1 MRITAGAPALER
13 LPRGNLRRMG
23 DAGVREFDYVI
34 VGAGSAGCV
43 LAARLSEDLDVRVLL
58 IEAGGPDD
66 ADEVRMPAAL
76 YRLFKTRYDWDYTT
90 EPQRDL
96 DGRRLFWPRG
106 KMLGGSSS
114 LNAMLYIRGN
124 RLDYDTWRDRG
135 ATGWG
140 YADLMPYF
148 LRAEDNARGAGEFH
162 SAGGPLRV
170 EDQRYPHEMSKLTL
184 AAAIAAGIAANDDVN
199 GADQDGAGFFQVTQ
213 KSGRR
218 WSAADAYLRPVLA
231 RPNLTV
237 VTDAL
242 VHRVILEAGVATG
255 VRYDLTGHTVD
266 VRAAREVLV
275 CGGAVNSPQLLM
287 LSGIGPAEHLTG
299 VGIDV
304 AVDAPNVGRR
314 LQDHPFVP
322 AQFLTRGLRDL
333 FASENLLQMGRWLV
347 RQTGP
352 LTSPVAEVC
361 AFVRTH
367 DGLPA
372 PDLQFHMIPA
382 LIREHGLR
390 PPPAVG
396 LSMCATL
403 VDVASQGEILLR
415 SDDPRHKPRIDPNYL
430 AETSDLAALVR
441 GLEIARDIA
450 AQSPLREHIRNE
462 IWPGRGARNEEDL
475 RAFVRAEL
483 QTLYHPTSTCALGP
497 NDDDVVDLELRVRG
511 VNGLRVVDASV
522 LPTVPRGNTNAPT
535 IAVAERAADLIT
547 GVATMT
553 APEFATAVRV

>member
-1 MRITAGAPALER
+1 
-13 LPRGNLRRMG
+13 MG
-23 DAGVREFDYVI
+23 DGGVREFDYVI

-43 LAARLSEDLDVRVLL
+43 LAARLSEDPDATVLL

-90 EPQRDL
+90 EPQRNL
-96 DGRRLFWPRG
+96 GGRRLFWPRG

-114 LNAMLYIRGN
+114 MNAMLYVRGN
-124 RLDYDTWRDRG
+124 RLDYDTWRDQG
-135 ATGWG
+135 AVGWG
-140 YADLMPYF
+140 YADLLPYF
-148 LRAEDNARGAGEFH
+148 LRAEDNVRGTSEFH
-162 SAGGPLRV
+162 QAGGPLRV
-170 EDQRYPHEMSKLTL
+170 EDQRFAHQMSKLTL
-184 AAAIAAGIAANDDVN
+184 AAAVASGIPANDDIN
-199 GADQDGAGFFQVTQ
+199 GAVQDGAGFFQVTQ

-242 VHRVILEAGVATG
+242 VHKVILEAGTAIG
-255 VRYDLTGHTVD
+255 VRYDLGGEAVTA
-266 VRAAREVLV
+266 RAAREVIV

-287 LSGIGPAEHLTG
+287 LSGIGPAQHLAD

-304 AVDAPNVGRR
+304 VVDAPNVGRR
-314 LQDHPFVP
+314 LQDHPLTP

-333 FASENLLQMGRWLV
+333 VASENLFQTGRWLA

-361 AFVRTH
+361 AFVRST

-372 PDLQFHMIPA
+372 PDLQFHMIPG

-390 PPPAVG
+390 PAPTVG
-396 LSMCATL
+396 LTMCATL
-403 VDVASQGEILLR
+403 VDVASRGQILLR
-415 SDDPRHKPRIDPNYL
+415 SSDPRHKPRIDPNYL
-430 AETSDLAALVR
+430 AAESDVAALVR
-441 GLEIARDIA
+441 GLEIAREIA
-450 AQSPLREHIRNE
+450 GQSPLREHIESE
-462 IWPGRGARNEEDL
+462 IWPGRAARSDAEL
-475 RAFVRAEL
+475 RAHVRAEL

-497 NDDDVVDLELRVRG
+497 GDDDVVDLDLRVRG
-511 VNGLRVVDASV
+511 VPGLRVVDASV
-522 LPTVPRGNTNAPT
+522 FPGVPRGNTNAPT

-547 GVATMT
+547 GVAPMI
-553 APEFATAVRV
+553 APDFAPAGQA

>member
-1 MRITAGAPALER
+1 
-13 LPRGNLRRMG
+13 MG
-23 DAGVREFDYVI
+23 DAGVCEFDYVI

-43 LAARLSEDLDVRVLL
+43 LAARLSEDPGVTVLL

-90 EPQRDL
+90 EPQRNAAD
-96 DGRRLFWPRG
+96 RRLFWPRG

-114 LNAMLYIRGN
+114 MNAMLYIRGN
-124 RLDYDTWRDRG
+124 RLDYDGWRDRG
-135 ATGWG
+135 AKGWG
-140 YADLMPYF
+140 YADLLPYF
-148 LRAEDNARGAGEFH
+148 LRAEDNASGPSEFH
-162 SAGGPLRV
+162 SVGGPLRV
-170 EDQRYPHEMSKLTL
+170 EDQRFPHEMSKLTL
-184 AAAIAAGIAANDDVN
+184 AAAIASGITANDDAN
-199 GADQDGAGFFQVTQ
+199 GADQDGAGLFQVTQ

-231 RPNLTV
+231 RPNLSV

-242 VHRVILEAGVATG
+242 VHRVILEAGTAIG
-255 VRYDLTGHTVD
+255 VHYDLGGAVTTA
-266 VRAAREVLV
+266 RAAREVLV

-287 LSGIGPAEHLTG
+287 LSGIGPAGHLAAVG
-299 VGIDV
+299 VNV
-304 AVDAPNVGRR
+304 VVDAPNVGRR

-322 AQFLTRGLRDL
+322 AQFLTRSLRDL
-333 FASENLLQMGRWLV
+333 FASENLWQMGRWLA

-361 AFVRTH
+361 AFVRSA
-367 DGLPA
+367 DNLPA
-372 PDLQFHMIPA
+372 PDLQFHMIPG

-403 VDVASQGEILLR
+403 VDVASRGEILLR
-415 SDDPRHKPRIDPNYL
+415 SSDPRHKPRIDPNYL
-430 AETSDLAALVR
+430 AEESDLVALVR

-450 AQSPLREHIRNE
+450 GQSPLREYIRSE
-462 IWPGRGARNEEDL
+462 IWPGRSARTDADL
-475 RAFVRAEL
+475 RAHVRAEL

-497 NDDDVVDLELRVRG
+497 HDDDVVDLELRVRG
-511 VNGLRVVDASV
+511 VRGLRVVDASV
-522 LPTVPRGNTNAPT
+522 FPGVPRGNTNAPT

-547 GVATMT
+547 GVAPMT
-553 APEFATAVRV
+553 ALELATAGRA